1 MLNRAQTRMLSTPLS
16 PHSMQQQF
24 LSKRIALQRVN
35 SVGVFQVVLHSGTK
49 LLRQAA
55 QVPERS
61 FQSVLKEVGKLIQ
74 ILRTWTWSYPRASLL
89 YPLVLESAKQ
99 PPGLPGWD
107 EIPSG
112 WACSS
117 TSLHRMPSGKTALQQ
132 QKRRCLLFKGV
143 DSREMPVLCHLRCP
157 RVSCDVSPD
166 EFSYKAVTCTP
177 RRNISPSWSLVPL
190 FSNYSTVTITQES
203 SSERF
208 FLLTD
213 PPQTPNHSSSRTFM

>member
-74 ILRTWTWSYPRASLL
+74 ILRT
-89 YPLVLESAKQ
+89 
-99 PPGLPGWD
+99 
-107 EIPSG
+107 
-112 WACSS
+112 
-117 TSLHRMPSGKTALQQ
+117 
-132 QKRRCLLFKGV
+132 
-143 DSREMPVLCHLRCP
+143 
-157 RVSCDVSPD
+157 
-166 EFSYKAVTCTP
+166 
-177 RRNISPSWSLVPL
+177 
-190 FSNYSTVTITQES
+190 
-203 SSERF
+203 
-208 FLLTD
+208 
-213 PPQTPNHSSSRTFM
+213 